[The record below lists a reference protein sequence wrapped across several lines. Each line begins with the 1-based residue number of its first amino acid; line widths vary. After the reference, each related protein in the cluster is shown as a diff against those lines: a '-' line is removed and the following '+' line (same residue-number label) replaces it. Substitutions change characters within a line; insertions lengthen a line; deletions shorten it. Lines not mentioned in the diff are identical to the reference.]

1 MLSAMLVDFGGY
13 WRERFLM
20 LDAGKALT
28 RAGHNIRQANE
39 QKSVIGAGE
48 DRGGNG
54 LLDP

>member
-1 MLSAMLVDFGGY
+1 MLSVMLVDFGGY

-54 LLDP
+54 LPDP